1 VIPASEID
9 APRPA
14 TAASWDDLLE
24 LLQTVRRELILRGED
39 FTGNWVE
46 PAAHDL
52 KDGRQP
58 GWYYSPASSKAGI
71 AFGNARGPRA
81 WGHVH
86 DGDESCA
93 IALARALLEGLAVES
108 GTVSLGFTGLT
119 VEAEGRVLGSLL
131 GRPGSMVIER
141 YAMVRTLQAIDT
153 EAPTTPPAPIE
164 RVPVRAITVDALA
177 DLDWRSFRGSTDD
190 LLVGGSVEE
199 YARILNGL
207 LANGL
212 GPFLDV
218 ASTALLER
226 TPDRVVGGILTAE
239 VTAREAVF
247 LDIMVD
253 PERRQKGLGRFLV
266 RWAMRALRGLG
277 YEQVRLWV
285 TASNTAALRLYDA
298 EGFRR
303 IATTRIY
310 RWERPS
316 GDPQA
321 QRSR

>member
-1 VIPASEID
+1 VTSESAVD
-9 APRPA
+9 PPRPA
-14 TAASWDDLLE
+14 TAAPFDDLLE

-52 KDGRQP
+52 KEGRQS
-58 GWYYSPASSKAGI
+58 GWYYPPLSASGGI
-71 AFGNARGPRA
+71 AFGNTRGARG

-86 DGDESCA
+86 DGNEA
-93 IALARALLEGLAVES
+93 GARALAAALREGLATTC

-119 VEAEGRVLGSLL
+119 VEAEGRVLASLL
-131 GRPGSMVIER
+131 EHPGSMIIER
-141 YAMVRTLQAIDT
+141 YAMVRALRPDDAA
-153 EAPTTPPAPIE
+153 APTDPPAPLE
-164 RVPVRAITVDALA
+164 RVPVRDVTVAALA
-177 DLDWRSFRGSTDD
+177 DLDWRSFVGSTDD
-190 LLVGGSVEE
+190 LLVGGSVDE
-199 YARILNGL
+199 YARILTGL

-212 GPFLDV
+212 GPFLDA

-226 TPDRVVGGILTAE
+226 SPDRVVGGILTAE

-253 PERRQKGLGRFLV
+253 PERRHRGLGRFLI
-266 RWAMRALRGLG
+266 RWAQRALRGLG

-285 TASNTAALRLYDA
+285 TASNTAALRLYET

-303 IATTRIY
+303 VATTRIY

-316 GDPQA
+316 DGPQP